1 MNGCLEGIRVLEL
14 GNFISGPYGAMLLA
28 DMGAEVIKIENPKG
42 GDPFRGWDL
51 GGDQP
56 NFWAY
61 NRGKK
66 AITLNLQT
74 PEGKEIFLALA
85 KNADVVLDNYRPG
98 VMKKLGIDYDTVS
111 KTNPAVIY
119 LSITGTGPTGPY
131 VKRPAYDTVGQGLG
145 GMLSLLMDAKN
156 PRPIGPNYAD
166 SLSGMFAC
174 IGVLG
179 AIAARRPA
187 KASRWIRR
195 WPARLWRSSSRR
207 RRIPSPLARFPGP
220 TRGRCNHRPTRS
232 RVPTEQCSRF
242 IFRRRKNSGKVCARP
257 PVIQS

>member
-66 AITLNLQT
+66 GITLNLQT

-111 KTNPAVIY
+111 TTNPGVIY
-119 LSITGTGPTGPY
+119 LSITGTGPSGPY

-145 GMLSLLMDAKN
+145 GMMSVLMDPQHPK
-156 PRPIGPNYAD
+156 PVGPAYAD
-166 SLSGMFAC
+166 CLSGMFSALG
-174 IGVLG
+174 ILG
-179 AIAARRPA
+179 ALVARSQTGRGQQVDATMVGSILAFLNAPA
-187 KASRWIRR
+187 TET
-195 WPARLWRSSSRR
+195 
-207 RRIPSPLARFPGP
+207 LAHGRVPGP
-220 TRGRCNHRPTRS
+220 YTRPR
-232 RVPTEQCSRF
+232 Q
-242 IFRRRKNSGKVCARP
+242 
-257 PVIQS
+257 